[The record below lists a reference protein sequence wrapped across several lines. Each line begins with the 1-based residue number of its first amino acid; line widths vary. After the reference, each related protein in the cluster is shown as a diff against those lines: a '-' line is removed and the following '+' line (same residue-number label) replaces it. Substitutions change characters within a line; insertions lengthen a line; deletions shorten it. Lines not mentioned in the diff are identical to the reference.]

1 MVLNKRIM
9 RQAFLRCKYPRQW
22 NLHWINYFTAITLTQ
37 SKYLTTCINHYES
50 FPLSSNSNKA
60 LHIVCLY
67 YSALKHIKS
76 KKKNSQIIEIP
87 VIINAFNI
95 YISVLAHMVCRGTR
109 LILVRICIIYGKSP
123 V

>member
-1 MVLNKRIM
+1 MNH
-9 RQAFLRCKYPRQW
+9 FHYPQIPTK
-22 NLHWINYFTAITLTQ
+22 HFT
-37 SKYLTTCINHYES
+37 YCVCIIQH
-50 FPLSSNSNKA
+50 LSTD
-60 LHIVCLY
+60 
-67 YSALKHIKS
+67 KS

-109 LILVRICIIYGKSP
+109 IILVRICIIYGKSP